1 MQAKATRMIKIF
13 LVLILSFLLSSCSE
27 KKNLLDDKYDVV
39 IAALQEQLSDNYTGK
54 IMGSDTL
61 IFNDFKLDPN
71 PVGNFK
77 IDTSGSE
84 ITFAFN
90 TWQSTG
96 AKYDKYFNSGDI
108 DFLFQQVNSPGLNSW
123 DKSRIQDVS
132 FVDSS
137 YPTVDSLR
145 TPITET
151 WYVFRDST
159 YNYLSLS
166 EPIFNLER
174 DKSLIG
180 LSIYLRD
187 YYIQRLFEFDL
198 DKNQKWNVTSKHNL
212 VFKIILLDETDTEFE
227 ITTIYLNGYTE

>member
-1 MQAKATRMIKIF
+1 MIRTF
-13 LVLILSFLLSSCSE
+13 FVLILILSLPSCSE
-27 KKNLLDDKYDVV
+27 KKSILDNKYDVV
-39 IAALQEQLSDNYTGK
+39 ISTIREQLRDNYTGK

-71 PVGNFK
+71 PVGYFK

-84 ITFAFN
+84 ISLAFN
-90 TWQSTG
+90 TWQSSG

-108 DFLFQQVNSPGLNSW
+108 DFLLQQLNCPGIKSW
-123 DKSRIQDVS
+123 DKSRILNVS

-151 WYVFRDST
+151 WYLFRDST
-159 YNYLSLS
+159 YNYLSIS

-174 DKSLIG
+174 DKSIIG

-198 DKNQKWNVTSKHNL
+198 DKDQKWNVTSKHNL
-212 VFKIILLDETDTEFE
+212 VFKILLLEETDTEFE
-227 ITTIYLNGYTE
+227 ISIIFLNGYTE